1 MAALMVAAA
10 FQDIEEPVEICA
22 RIGIGVNQRM
32 PNARLGGEMDDE
44 RKAMLGEQRRGG
56 GTVRQI
62 QPNKLEILGA
72 GELPQPRLLE
82 LRVVVRREIVNADN
96 VTAGLHQT
104 ARDVKTDEAG
114 GAGDE
119 NGIYSCHGTMPS
131 GFCLPPSLD
140 FTPITARL
148 LQSCLL
154 YTSPSPRD
162 GLLSRMP

>member
-1 MAALMVAAA
+1 MAAPGMAAA
-10 FQDIEEPVEICA
+10 FEDVEESVEIGV

-96 VTAGLHQT
+96 AVSYTHLT
-104 ARDVKTDEAG
+104 LPT
-114 GAGDE
+114 
-119 NGIYSCHGTMPS
+119 IYSV
-131 GFCLPPSLD
+131 
-140 FTPITARL
+140 
-148 LQSCLL
+148 
-154 YTSPSPRD
+154 
-162 GLLSRMP
+162 